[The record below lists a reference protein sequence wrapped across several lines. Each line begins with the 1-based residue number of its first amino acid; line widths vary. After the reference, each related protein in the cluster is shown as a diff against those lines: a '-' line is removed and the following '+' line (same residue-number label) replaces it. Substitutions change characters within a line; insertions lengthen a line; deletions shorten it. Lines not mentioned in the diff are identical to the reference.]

1 MNLKPRL
8 TGKPVPSTP
17 DIFMFCASARSS
29 WASTATSSL
38 KNSRGL
44 GLEAVCISFRCIFII
59 LNYQRQYGYRQSDFA
74 NAEDAYERCISLP
87 IFPGMTAAEVERVIA
102 GVLHIV
108 QQNRHPMTVVA

>member
-1 MNLKPRL
+1 M
-8 TGKPVPSTP
+8 
-17 DIFMFCASARSS
+17 
-29 WASTATSSL
+29 
-38 KNSRGL
+38 
-44 GLEAVCISFRCIFII
+44 EAVCISFRCIFII